1 MTRCILA
8 FFCGFLLFGAV
19 LFASD
24 YPKRII
30 YDTDLGGDV
39 DDGLALSLIH
49 AQISRGEVDL
59 LAVTITN
66 ASRFVPRYVRMLNA
80 YFGRPDIPIGVPEQ
94 PCAGMDGKFMEQTL
108 DRYEA
113 KYVADPD
120 SPLPAESAVPLLRR
134 VLAESP
140 DHSVT
145 FLMVGFATNLAR
157 LLDSP
162 ADEISPLTGKELIAQ
177 KADQTILMAG
187 NYQDRP
193 AEFVEYNVSYDIPAA
208 RRIADD
214 WPTPIVWEGQET
226 GARIFFPIERLHKI
240 FAAAPDM
247 PAYDSCCRYGLPN
260 MALWDLVVPF
270 YFIHPDCLRLS
281 EPGRVSFRE
290 DGSCVFTPEE
300 NGRDRYMI
308 LPTEEEITRLAEAFA
323 WLVSQPPKPKE

>member
-1 MTRCILA
+1 MTRRIFT
-8 FFCGFLLFGAV
+8 FFCGLFLFGAI
-19 LFASD
+19 LSASD
-24 YPKRII
+24 YPKRVI

-66 ASRFVPRYVRMLNA
+66 ASRFVPRYVRMLNT
-80 YFGRPDIPIGVPEQ
+80 YFGRPDIPIGIPEQ

-108 DRYEA
+108 GKYEA
-113 KYVADPD
+113 RYVADPE
-120 SPLPAESAVPLLRR
+120 SPLPAEPAVPLLRR

-140 DHSVT
+140 DKSVT

-162 ADEISPLTGKELIAQ
+162 PDEISPLTGKELIAQ
-177 KADQTILMAG
+177 KAEMTILMAG

-193 AEFVEYNVSYDIPAA
+193 EDFVEYNVSYDIDAA

-214 WPTPIVWEGQET
+214 WPVPIVWEGQET
-226 GARIFFPIERLHKI
+226 GARIFFPIGRFHEI

-270 YFIHPDCLRLS
+270 WFIHPDYLRLS

-290 DGSCVFTPEE
+290 DGTCVFTPEE

-323 WLVSQPPKPKE
+323 WLVSQPPNPNR